1 MPARKLK
8 GAMLLAIVQP
18 CLMRTFQCHNT
29 TRGLWIGKLGMRINL
44 QPLGFKPCIGALGK
58 SLPELVFCLQTALN
72 DHSRGE
78 ILPRTGISACADT
91 TMLSALIQTGDYRC
105 RVKCDLFSQGCA
117 AHKANAK
124 GKCASL
130 PHPIAPINSRPT
142 SIRRISDVPA
152 PISISFASRNKRL
165 TAESFMNPAPPIA
178 CTA

>member
-1 MPARKLK
+1 MPTRKLK

-29 TRGLWIGKLGMRINL
+29 TRGLWIGKLGTRINL

-58 SLPELVFCLQTALN
+58 PLPEFIFCLETALYH
-72 DHSRGE
+72 HSRRQ
-78 ILPRTGISACADT
+78 ILPRARISACADAG
-91 TMLSALIQTGDYRC
+91 MLCTLIQTGDHRC

-117 AHKANAK
+117 AHKAKAK
-124 GKCASL
+124 SKGARL

-152 PISISFASRNKRL
+152 PISISFASRNNRL